1 MENMER
7 TIERIQKLMA
17 LAMSDPDT
25 PEAKAAAAKAA
36 ELLAKYEL
44 DMADLNEEN
53 KNDILEET
61 FKSYRKEDEH
71 WEQMLLAVLRSTFD
85 IHVVVDVA
93 YRGKITYRMFGKKQD
108 LVLCS
113 YFFKMIRRLTIKRSE
128 TEYKTTHLRYSF
140 RCGLINSI
148 AMRFME
154 IKKTRQE
161 HRTEMTTAL
170 AVQNR
175 ADVDRYIAEKFKN
188 CRKHEIGKPKITTDA
203 EYRAWK
209 RGEEIGKNVPLNTP
223 LEGEYEQARGIN

>member
-93 YRGKITYRMFGKKQD
+93 YRGKIT
-108 LVLCS
+108 
-113 YFFKMIRRLTIKRSE
+113 
-128 TEYKTTHLRYSF
+128 
-140 RCGLINSI
+140 
-148 AMRFME
+148 
-154 IKKTRQE
+154 
-161 HRTEMTTAL
+161 
-170 AVQNR
+170 
-175 ADVDRYIAEKFKN
+175 
-188 CRKHEIGKPKITTDA
+188 
-203 EYRAWK
+203 
-209 RGEEIGKNVPLNTP
+209 
-223 LEGEYEQARGIN
+223 